1 MSNDLKLSR
10 GPGVKILAA
19 ILVAGIALGGTALY
33 YSLYIPQSQ
42 QQQQELLNW
51 FGWSAGSVNILC
63 AGSLSTVLSTAAK
76 EFEARHP
83 GVKVFV
89 SAHGSLECAS
99 LLKQGTQCDLIFVSD
114 FKVIKNNLY
123 LVPIPSNPTLNFAD
137 WWVDFARNEIVIA
150 YNPATPV
157 GQMMSNTNWYQIL
170 TMGQGQWARANP
182 DADPCGYRT
191 LITLKICD
199 VYYPDHP
206 DEYPNYP
213 QSGVFNYVVSPYCSN
228 VAVAAKEFD
237 IMGALQAGQY
247 DAGFTYLSLAL
258 QFGLPY
264 IDLPDNVSLGNALP
278 EYEDWYS
285 QWYIIT
291 SGNTYRG
298 SSIKYA
304 ATIPNTVKNRYWA
317 IQFLR
322 FILSSEGQSI
332 LSSMGQPVVSPPVV
346 EGRLELVP
354 SEILS
359 LCTY

>member
-10 GPGVKILAA
+10 GPGIKVLAV
-19 ILVAGIALGGTALY
+19 ILVAGIVLGGTALY
-33 YSLYIPQSQ
+33 YGWYIPQNQ
-42 QQQQELLNW
+42 QQQQEFLSW
-51 FGWSAGSVNILC
+51 FGWPTGSVNILC
-63 AGSLSTVLSTAAK
+63 AGSLSTVLTTAAK
-76 EFEARHP
+76 KFEAIHP
-83 GVKVFV
+83 GVSVFI

-123 LVPIPSNPTLNFAD
+123 LVPVPSNPAVNFAD

-157 GQMMSNTNWYQIL
+157 GQLMNNISWYQIL
-170 TMGQGQWARANP
+170 TTGQGQWARANP

-199 VYYPDHP
+199 TYYPDHP
-206 DEYPNYP
+206 EEYPGYP
-213 QSGVFNYVVSPYCSN
+213 LGGVFNYVMNPYCPN

-278 EYEDWYS
+278 EYDNWYS
-285 QWYIIT
+285 QWSIT
-291 SGNTYRG
+291 TLKNTYWG
-298 SSIKYA
+298 SAIKYA
-304 ATIPNTVKNRYWA
+304 ATIPNTVKNRYWT
-317 IQFLR
+317 IQFLC
-322 FILSSEGQSI
+322 FILSPEGQAI
-332 LSSMGQPVVSPPVV
+332 LSNGGQPVVNPPVA
-346 EGRLELVP
+346 EGRLELIP